1 LSLDRERVKHIKRE
15 SGVETQYRW
24 KCECGITIGYTGIS
38 YDEFDQLKQDEKL
51 KLSNRPYFYVYDGAV
66 VEKMKESKLLS

>member
-1 LSLDRERVKHIKRE
+1 MESLEKRRTDSSIAISLLECFLKLSLDREKVKYIKRE

-38 YDEFDQLKQDEKL
+38 YD
-51 KLSNRPYFYVYDGAV
+51 
-66 VEKMKESKLLS
+66 